1 MATSL
6 EKIRNIGI
14 TAHIDAGKTTT
25 TERILHYTGVSHKI
39 GEVHDGNTT
48 TDYMDQ
54 ERERGIT
61 ITSAAVTCEWKDHRI
76 NIIDTPGH
84 IDFNIEVNRSL
95 RVLDGAVFIIEGV
108 AGVQPQSET
117 NWRLADR
124 YNVPRI
130 IFINKL
136 DRTGADF
143 YRAFATLKDKLDI
156 VALPLQLPIGIEDKF
171 VGVVDLIEMKAI
183 VWEGGDL
190 GAKFHDEP
198 IPADLEEQAKEYR
211 QLLLDTAVGV
221 DDKAME
227 EYFENGD
234 VSIETLKR
242 CIKIGTISGA
252 FRPVLCGTAFKN
264 KGVQPLLDA
273 VLDYLPSPIDV
284 PGISVAAEEG
294 EEDGEFSDR
303 RRIKAD
309 PNAPFAGLAFKI
321 INDKY
326 GALTFVRVYA
336 GTLKSGDTVMNTT
349 KDSRERIGRMF
360 QMHADKRAEIKEVSA
375 GDIAAF
381 VGLKDTGTGD
391 TLASSEDPV
400 VLERMAFPVPVID
413 ISVEP
418 KTKEAVE
425 KMTLGLQKLAGEDP
439 SLRLKTDQE
448 SGQTILSGM
457 GELHLEIIIDRL
469 RREYG
474 VDCNIGAPQVAYRET
489 ITKPHTEIYT
499 HKKQSGG
506 SGQYAEV
513 KVIFEPAERNA
524 GISFENKVVG
534 GSVPKEYIPAVEKGI
549 RVQADTGVLAGFP
562 TVDFKY
568 SLVDGKYHDV
578 DSSALAFEI
587 AAKAC
592 FREGMKKAGPI
603 ILEPIMDVEVTT
615 PQDHVGDCVGDLN
628 RRRGMIQSQDSSG
641 STILVRAHVPLKEM
655 FGYISDLRSMTK
667 GRASFTMQ
675 FHHYDP
681 VPRNVADE
689 IMKKSAYRR
698 RRRGALPP
706 RPPPRASPWTPL
718 PRKKGE
724 AILCIALF
732 FLERSVFDHSQAY
745 RTSKVGVC
753 RCVMCS

>member
-1 MATSL
+1 MSDL
-6 EKIRNIGI
+6 SKIRNIGI

-25 TERILHYTGVSHKI
+25 TERILYYTGVSHKI
-39 GEVHDGNTT
+39 GEVHEGNTT
-48 TDYMDQ
+48 TDYMEQ

-95 RVLDGAVFIIEGV
+95 RVLDGAIFIIEGV

-143 YRAFATLKDKLDI
+143 YRAFDTLKEKLDI
-156 VALPLQLPIGIEDKF
+156 VALPLQLPIGVEDGF
-171 VGVVDLIEMKAI
+171 LGVVDLVEMKAI
-183 VWEGGDL
+183 IWEGGEL
-190 GAKFHDEP
+190 GAKFHDEE
-198 IPADLEEQAKEYR
+198 IPEDMKEKAAEAR
-211 QLLLDTAVGV
+211 QLLLDTALAT
-221 DDKAME
+221 DDEAME
-227 EYFENGD
+227 MYFEKGD
-234 VSIETLKR
+234 VDVATLKR
-242 CIKIGTISGA
+242 AIKKGTISGE

-264 KGVQPLLDA
+264 KGVQPLLDG
-273 VLDYLPSPIDV
+273 VLDYLPAPIDV
-284 PGISVAAEEG
+284 EGIRVAPP
-294 EEDGEFSDR
+294 EDADGVIDE
-303 RRIKAD
+303 KALPVIPVD
-309 PNAPFAGLAFKI
+309 PDGKFAGLAFKI

-326 GALTFVRVYA
+326 GTLTFVRVYR
-336 GTLKSGDTVMNTT
+336 GVLKSGDQVMNTT
-349 KDSRERIGRMF
+349 KGHKERVGRMF
-360 QMHADKRAEIKEVSA
+360 QMHADKRAEVKEVHA

-391 TLASSEDPV
+391 TLADAADPV

-425 KMTLGLQKLAGEDP
+425 KMTLALQKLAGEDP

-448 SGQTILSGM
+448 TGQTILSGM

-474 VDCNIGAPQVAYRET
+474 VDANIGAPQVAYRET
-489 ITKPHTEIYT
+489 ISKAHVETYT

-513 KVIFEPAERNA
+513 KIEFAPVERNA

-534 GSVPKEYIPAVEKGI
+534 GTVPKEYIPAVEKGI
-549 RVQADTGVLAGFP
+549 KVQATTGVLAGFP

-568 SLVDGKYHDV
+568 TLLDGKYHDV

-592 FREGMKKAGPI
+592 FREGMKRASPV

-615 PQDHVGDCVGDLN
+615 PQDHVGDVVGDLN
-628 RRRGMIQSQDSSG
+628 RRRGQIQNQESAG
-641 STILVRAHVPLKEM
+641 STVTVRAQVPLKEM
-655 FGYISDLRSMTK
+655 FGYISHLRSMTK

-681 VPRNVADE
+681 VPRNIADE
-689 IMKKSAYRR
+689 IMSKSA
-698 RRRGALPP
+698 
-706 RPPPRASPWTPL
+706 
-718 PRKKGE
+718 
-724 AILCIALF
+724 
-732 FLERSVFDHSQAY
+732 
-745 RTSKVGVC
+745 
-753 RCVMCS
+753 

>member
-1 MATSL
+1 VSSMSL
-6 EKIRNIGI
+6 DKIRNIGI

-25 TERILHYTGVSHKI
+25 TERILYYTGVSHKI

-48 TDYMDQ
+48 TDYMEQ

-61 ITSAAVTCEWKDHRI
+61 ITSAAVTCEWQNHRI

-95 RVLDGAVFIIEGV
+95 RVLDGAIFIIEGV

-143 YRAFATLKDKLDI
+143 YRAFATLKEKLDI
-156 VALPLQLPIGIEDKF
+156 VALPLQLPIGIEDQF
-171 VGVVDLIEMKAI
+171 LGVVDLVEMKAI
-183 VWEGGDL
+183 IWEGGEL
-190 GAKFHDEP
+190 GAKYHYED
-198 IPADLEEQAKEYR
+198 IPEDLKAAAAEHR
-211 QLLLDTAVGV
+211 QTLLDTAVSV
-221 DDKAME
+221 DEKAME

-234 VSIETLKR
+234 VTIETLKR
-242 CIKIGTISGA
+242 CIKRGTIDGD

-273 VLDYLPSPIDV
+273 VIDYLPSPIDV
-284 PGISVAAEEG
+284 PGIAVALDEG
-294 EEDGEFSDR
+294 VDESEHPER

-309 PNAPFAGLAFKI
+309 PKAPFAGLAFKI
-321 INDKY
+321 INDKF
-326 GALTFVRVYA
+326 GTLTFVRVYA

-349 KDSRERIGRMF
+349 KDHRERIGRMF
-360 QMHADKRAEIKEVSA
+360 QMHADKREAITEVEA

-391 TLASSEDPV
+391 TLASADRPV
-400 VLERMAFPVPVID
+400 ILERMAFPVPVID

-418 KTKEAVE
+418 RTKEAVE

-439 SLRLKTDQE
+439 SLRLRTDQE
-448 SGQTILSGM
+448 TGQTILSGM

-469 RREYG
+469 RREYA

-489 ITKPHTEIYT
+489 ISKSHTETYT
-499 HKKQSGG
+499 HKKQTGG

-513 KVIFEPAERNA
+513 KVIFEPMERN
-524 GISFENKVVG
+524 GGVVFENKVVG
-534 GSVPKEYIPAVEKGI
+534 GSVPREYIPAVEKGI
-549 RVQADTGVLAGFP
+549 KVQADTGVLAGFP

-568 SLVDGKYHDV
+568 TLVDGKYHDV

-592 FREGMKKAGPI
+592 FRAGMKNAGPI

-615 PQDHVGDCVGDLN
+615 PNDHVGDVVGDLN
-628 RRRGMIQSQDSSG
+628 RRRGQIQNQESSG
-641 STILVRAHVPLKEM
+641 STVIVRAHVPLKEM
-655 FGYISDLRSMTK
+655 FGYISHLRSMTK

-681 VPRNVADE
+681 VPRNIADE
-689 IMKKSAYRR
+689 IMAKSA
-698 RRRGALPP
+698 
-706 RPPPRASPWTPL
+706 
-718 PRKKGE
+718 
-724 AILCIALF
+724 
-732 FLERSVFDHSQAY
+732 
-745 RTSKVGVC
+745 
-753 RCVMCS
+753 

>member
-1 MATSL
+1 MSTEGL
-6 EKIRNIGI
+6 QGIRNIGI

-48 TDYMDQ
+48 TDYMEQ

-61 ITSAAVTCEWKDHRI
+61 ITSAAVTCHWKDHRI

-95 RVLDGAVFIIEGV
+95 RVLDGAIFIIEGV

-130 IFINKL
+130 IFVNKL

-143 YRAFATLKDKLDI
+143 YHAVGTLVEKLGI
-156 VALPLQLPIGIEDKF
+156 TPVPLQLPIGVEENFI
-171 VGVVDLIEMKAI
+171 GVVDLVEMKAI
-183 VWEGGDL
+183 VWDGSEL
-190 GAKFHDEP
+190 GAKFRDEP
-198 IPADLEEQAKEYR
+198 IPADMLDKAKEYR
-211 QLLLDTAVGV
+211 QSMLDIVAAV

-227 EYFENGD
+227 TYFETGD
-234 VSIETLKR
+234 LDTATLKA
-242 CIKIGTISGA
+242 CIKKGCIAGT

-273 VLDYLPSPIDV
+273 VLDYLPSPV
-284 PGISVAAEEG
+284 EVQGIKVALEEG
-294 EEDGEFSDR
+294 QDEDAP
-303 RRIKAD
+303 RRIINVD
-309 PNAPFAGLAFKI
+309 PDAPFAGLAFKI

-326 GALTFVRVYA
+326 GTLTFVRIYA
-336 GTLKSGDTVMNTT
+336 GTVKSGDMVLNTV
-349 KDSRERIGRMF
+349 REQKERVGRMF
-360 QMHADKRAEIKEVSA
+360 KMHADKREEVKEVHA
-375 GDIAAF
+375 GDIVAF
-381 VGLKDTGTGD
+381 VGLKDTQTGD
-391 TLASSEDPV
+391 TLASPSDPV

-418 KTKEAVE
+418 KTKDGVE
-425 KMTLGLQKLAGEDP
+425 KMTLALQKLVSEDP

-448 SGQTILSGM
+448 TGQTILSGM

-474 VDCNIGAPQVAYRET
+474 VEANIGAPQVAYRET
-489 ITKPHTEIYT
+489 ITKRHTETYT

-513 KVIFEPAERNA
+513 VITFEPMERNG
-524 GISFENKVVG
+524 GIVFANEVVG
-534 GSVPKEYIPAVEKGI
+534 GAIPKEYIPAVEKGI
-549 RVQADTGVLAGFP
+549 RNQSDTGVLAGFQ
-562 TVDFKY
+562 TVDFKFTL
-568 SLVDGKYHDV
+568 SDGKYHDV
-578 DSSALAFEI
+578 DSSTMAFEI
-587 AAKAC
+587 AARAC

-615 PQDHVGDCVGDLN
+615 PADHVGDVVGDIS
-628 RRRGMIQSQDSSG
+628 RRRGMIQSQDMAG
-641 STILVRAHVPLKEM
+641 TTVIVRAHVPLKEM

-681 VPRNVADE
+681 VPANIAQEVRE
-689 IMKKSAYRR
+689 KM
-698 RRRGALPP
+698 
-706 RPPPRASPWTPL
+706 AS
-718 PRKKGE
+718 
-724 AILCIALF
+724 
-732 FLERSVFDHSQAY
+732 
-745 RTSKVGVC
+745 
-753 RCVMCS
+753 

>member
-1 MATSL
+1 MSTPSL
-6 EKIRNIGI
+6 DKIRNIGI

-25 TERILHYTGVSHKI
+25 TERILYYTGVSHRI

-48 TDYMDQ
+48 TDYMEQ

-143 YRAFATLKDKLDI
+143 YRAFDTLKEKLDI
-156 VALPLQLPIGIEDKF
+156 VALPLQLPIGVEDQF
-171 VGVVDLIEMKAI
+171 VGVVDLVEMKAV
-183 VWEGGDL
+183 VWEGGEL
-190 GAKFHDEP
+190 GAKFHDEE
-198 IPADLEEQAKEYR
+198 IPADLLDRAKEAR
-211 QLLLDTAVGV
+211 QLLLDTALSV
-221 DDKAME
+221 DDAAME
-227 EYFENGD
+227 EYFDKGD
-234 VSIETLKR
+234 VSVATLKR
-242 CIKIGTISGA
+242 CIKAGTISGA

-273 VLDYLPSPIDV
+273 VLDYLPAPIDV

-294 EEDGEFSDR
+294 EEDGEHSDR

-309 PNAPFAGLAFKI
+309 PNAPFSGLAFKI

-326 GALTFVRVYA
+326 GTLTFVRVYS
-336 GTLKSGDTVMNTT
+336 GTLKSGDTVQNTT
-349 KDSRERIGRMF
+349 KEHKERVGRMF
-360 QMHADKRAEIKEVSA
+360 QMHADKRAEIKEVHA

-391 TLASSEDPV
+391 TLASSDDPV

-418 KTKEAVE
+418 KTKDGVE
-425 KMTLGLQKLAGEDP
+425 KMTIGLQKLAGEDP

-448 SGQTILSGM
+448 TGQTILSGM

-474 VDCNIGAPQVAYRET
+474 VEANIGAPQVAYRET
-489 ITKPHTEIYT
+489 ISKSHTETYT
-499 HKKQSGG
+499 HKKQTGG

-513 KVIFEPAERNA
+513 KVLFEP
-524 GISFENKVVG
+524 I
-534 GSVPKEYIPAVEKGI
+534 
-549 RVQADTGVLAGFP
+549 
-562 TVDFKY
+562 
-568 SLVDGKYHDV
+568 
-578 DSSALAFEI
+578 
-587 AAKAC
+587 
-592 FREGMKKAGPI
+592 
-603 ILEPIMDVEVTT
+603 
-615 PQDHVGDCVGDLN
+615 
-628 RRRGMIQSQDSSG
+628 
-641 STILVRAHVPLKEM
+641 
-655 FGYISDLRSMTK
+655 
-667 GRASFTMQ
+667 
-675 FHHYDP
+675 
-681 VPRNVADE
+681 
-689 IMKKSAYRR
+689 
-698 RRRGALPP
+698 
-706 RPPPRASPWTPL
+706 
-718 PRKKGE
+718 
-724 AILCIALF
+724 
-732 FLERSVFDHSQAY
+732 
-745 RTSKVGVC
+745 
-753 RCVMCS
+753 

>member
-1 MATSL
+1 MEATVSESPL
-6 EKIRNIGI
+6 APSPLARIRNIGI

-25 TERILHYTGVSHKI
+25 TERILYYTGVSHRI

-48 TDYMDQ
+48 TDYMAQ

-143 YRAFATLKDKLDI
+143 YRAFDTLKEKLDI
-156 VALPLQLPIGIEDKF
+156 IALPLQLPIGVEDGF
-171 VGVVDLIEMKAI
+171 LGVVDLVEMKAI
-183 VWEGGDL
+183 IWEGGEL
-190 GAKFHDEP
+190 GAKFHDEE
-198 IPADLEEQAKEYR
+198 IPADLVEKAKEAR
-211 QLLLDTAVGV
+211 QLLLDTALSV
-221 DDKAME
+221 DDAGME
-227 EYFENGD
+227 EYFDKGD
-234 VSIETLKR
+234 VSVETLKR
-242 CIKIGTISGA
+242 AIKTGTISGA

-273 VLDYLPSPIDV
+273 VIDYLPSPIDV
-284 PGISVAAEEG
+284 PGISIAAEEG
-294 EEDGEFSDR
+294 EEDGEHSNR
-303 RRIKAD
+303 RRIPANPD
-309 PNAPFAGLAFKI
+309 APFAGLAFKI

-326 GALTFVRVYA
+326 GTLTFVRVYA
-336 GTLKSGDTVMNTT
+336 GTLRTGDTVQNTT
-349 KDSRERIGRMF
+349 KDHKERISRMF
-360 QMHADKRAEIKEVSA
+360 QMHADKRAEIKEVHA

-391 TLASSEDPV
+391 TLASSDDPV

-418 KTKEAVE
+418 KTKDSVE
-425 KMTLGLQKLAGEDP
+425 KMSIGLQKLAGEDP

-489 ITKPHTEIYT
+489 ISKSWTETYT

-513 KVIFEPAERNA
+513 KVLFEPAERNA
-524 GISFENKVVG
+524 GITFANKTVG
-534 GSVPKEYIPAVEKGI
+534 GSVPKEYVPAVEKGI
-549 RVQADTGVLAGFP
+549 RVQADTGVLAGFQ
-562 TVDFKY
+562 TVDFNY
-568 SLVDGKYHDV
+568 TLLDGKYHDV

-592 FREGMKKAGPI
+592 FREGMKKASPI

-615 PQDHVGDCVGDLN
+615 PSDHVGDVVGDLN
-628 RRRGMIQSQDSSG
+628 RRRGQIQNQDSAG
-641 STILVRAHVPLKEM
+641 STVIVKAHVPLKEM

-689 IMKKSAYRR
+689 LVKKA
-698 RRRGALPP
+698 G
-706 RPPPRASPWTPL
+706 
-718 PRKKGE
+718 
-724 AILCIALF
+724 
-732 FLERSVFDHSQAY
+732 
-745 RTSKVGVC
+745 
-753 RCVMCS
+753 

>member
-1 MATSL
+1 VARTPL
-6 EKIRNIGI
+6 DKIRNIGI

-25 TERILHYTGVSHKI
+25 TERILFYTGRSHRI

-48 TDYMDQ
+48 TDYMEQ

-61 ITSAAVTCEWKDHRI
+61 ITSAAVTAMWKDHRI

-130 IFINKL
+130 IYINKL

-143 YRAFATLKDKLDI
+143 YRAAETLKEKLGI
-156 VALPLQLPIGIEDKF
+156 IYLPLQLPIGIEDTLK
-171 VGVVDLIEMKAI
+171 GIVDLVEMKALI
-183 VWEGGDL
+183 WEGDEL
-190 GAKFHDEP
+190 GAKYHEAP
-198 IPADLEEQAKEYR
+198 IPDDLKNRAAEYR
-211 QLLLDTAVGV
+211 QTLLDTALSV
-221 DDKAME
+221 DDAAME
-227 EYFENGD
+227 EYFDKGD
-234 VSIETLKR
+234 VSVETLKR
-242 CIKIGTISGA
+242 CIKKGTIAGT
-252 FRPVLCGTAFKN
+252 FRPVLCGSSFKN

-273 VLDYLPSPIDV
+273 VVDYLPSPVDV
-284 PGISVAAEEG
+284 EGIRVAPEEG
-294 EEDGEFSDR
+294 EDEGAERRVIQVREDG
-303 RRIKAD
+303 
-309 PNAPFAGLAFKI
+309 PFAGLAFKI

-326 GALTFVRVYA
+326 GNLTFVRVYS
-336 GTLKSGDTVMNTT
+336 GVLRSGDQVLNTT
-349 KDSRERIGRMF
+349 KGHKERIGRMF
-360 QMHADKRAEIKEVSA
+360 QMHADKREEIKEVFA

-391 TLASSEDPV
+391 TLASPEDPV

-418 KTKEAVE
+418 KTKEGIE

-439 SLRLKTDQE
+439 SLRLRTDQE
-448 SGQTILSGM
+448 TGQTILSGM

-474 VDCNIGAPQVAYRET
+474 IDANIGAPQVAYRET
-489 ITKPHTEIYT
+489 ITRTHTETYT
-499 HKKQSGG
+499 HKKQTGG

-513 KVIFEPAERNA
+513 KIVFEPLERNQ
-524 GISFENKVVG
+524 GIVFENAVVG
-534 GSVPKEYIPAVEKGI
+534 GAVPKEYIPAVEKGI
-549 RVQADTGVLAGFP
+549 RAQADTGVLAGFP
-562 TVDFKY
+562 TVDFKF

-592 FREGMKKAGPI
+592 FRDGMKKAGPV

-615 PQDHVGDCVGDLN
+615 PSDHVGDVVGDLN
-628 RRRGMIQSQDSSG
+628 RRRGVIQSQDMAGTSV
-641 STILVRAHVPLKEM
+641 IVRAHVPLKEM
-655 FGYISDLRSMTK
+655 FGYISNLRGMTK
-667 GRASFTMQ
+667 GRASFSMQ

-681 VPRNVADE
+681 VPRQIADE
-689 IMKKSAYRR
+689 IMAKSA
-698 RRRGALPP
+698 
-706 RPPPRASPWTPL
+706 
-718 PRKKGE
+718 
-724 AILCIALF
+724 
-732 FLERSVFDHSQAY
+732 
-745 RTSKVGVC
+745 
-753 RCVMCS
+753 

>member
-1 MATSL
+1 MSDTPL
-6 EKIRNIGI
+6 DRIRNIGI

-25 TERILHYTGVSHKI
+25 TERILFYTGESHKI

-61 ITSAAVTCEWKDHRI
+61 ITSAAVTCNWRDTRI

-124 YNVPRI
+124 YNVPRV

-143 YRAFATLKDKLDI
+143 YRAFDTLKEKLDI
-156 VALPLQLPIGIEDKF
+156 IAVPLQLPIGEEDKF
-171 VGVVDLIEMKAI
+171 LGVVDLVEMKAI
-183 VWEGGDL
+183 IWEGGEL
-190 GAKFHDEP
+190 GAKYHDEP
-198 IPADLEEQAKEYR
+198 IPAELAEKAASYR
-211 QLLLDTAVGV
+211 QELLDTALSV
-221 DDKAME
+221 DEKAME
-227 EYFENGD
+227 EYFEKGD
-234 VSIETLKR
+234 VEVATLKR
-242 CIKIGTISGA
+242 CIKRGTIDGT

-273 VLDYLPSPIDV
+273 VVDYLPSPVDV
-284 PGISVAAEEG
+284 PGIAVALDEG
-294 EEDGEFSDR
+294 VDESEHPNR

-309 PNAPFAGLAFKI
+309 IKAPFAGLAFKI

-326 GALTFVRVYA
+326 GTLTFVRVYA
-336 GTLKSGDTVMNTT
+336 GTLKTGDTVMNTT
-349 KDSRERIGRMF
+349 KDHRERIGRMF
-360 QMHADKRAEIKEVSA
+360 QMHADKREEIKQVEA

-391 TLASSEDPV
+391 TLASADDPV

-418 KTKEAVE
+418 RTKEAVE

-439 SLRLKTDQE
+439 SLRLRSDQE
-448 SGQTILSGM
+448 TGQTILSGM

-474 VDCNIGAPQVAYRET
+474 VDCAIGAPQVAYRET
-489 ITKPHTEIYT
+489 ISKAHTEIYT

-513 KVIFEPAERNA
+513 KIVFEPLERNT
-524 GISFENKVVG
+524 GIVFENKVVG
-534 GSVPKEYIPAVEKGI
+534 GSVPREFIPAVEKGI
-549 RVQADTGVLAGFP
+549 KVQADTGVLAGFP

-568 SLVDGKYHDV
+568 TLVDGKYHDV

-592 FREGMKKAGPI
+592 FREGMKKASPI

-615 PQDHVGDCVGDLN
+615 PQDHVGDVVGDLN
-628 RRRGMIQSQDSSG
+628 RRRGHIQNQESSG
-641 STILVRAHVPLKEM
+641 STIIVRAQVPLKEM
-655 FGYISDLRSMTK
+655 FGYISHLRSMTK

-681 VPRNVADE
+681 VPRNIADE
-689 IMKKSAYRR
+689 IMSKSA
-698 RRRGALPP
+698 
-706 RPPPRASPWTPL
+706 
-718 PRKKGE
+718 
-724 AILCIALF
+724 
-732 FLERSVFDHSQAY
+732 
-745 RTSKVGVC
+745 
-753 RCVMCS
+753 

>member
-1 MATSL
+1 MSVISL
-6 EKIRNIGI
+6 DKLRNIGI

-25 TERILHYTGVSHKI
+25 TERILYYTGVSHRI

-61 ITSAAVTCEWKDHRI
+61 ITSAAVTCQWKDHRI

-143 YRAFATLKDKLDI
+143 YRAFDTLKEKLDI
-156 VALPLQLPIGIEDKF
+156 VALALQLPIGIEETF
-171 VGVVDLIEMKAI
+171 VGVVDLVEMKAI
-183 VWEGGDL
+183 VWEGGEL
-190 GAKFHDEP
+190 GAKFHDEA
-198 IPADLEEQAKEYR
+198 IPAELMEKAKEYR
-211 QLLLDTAVGV
+211 QILLDTALSV
-221 DDKAME
+221 DDAGME
-227 EYFENGD
+227 EYFEKGD
-234 VSIETLKR
+234 VSPETLKR
-242 CIKIGTISGA
+242 AIKTGTISGA
-252 FRPVLCGTAFKN
+252 FRPVLCGSSFKN

-309 PNAPFAGLAFKI
+309 PDAPFAGLAFKI

-326 GALTFVRVYA
+326 GTLTFVRVYA
-336 GTLKSGDTVMNTT
+336 GTLKSGDTVLNTT
-349 KDSRERIGRMF
+349 KEGKERVGRMF
-360 QMHADKRAEIKEVSA
+360 QMHADKRAEIKEVHA

-391 TLASSEDPV
+391 TLASADDPV
-400 VLERMAFPVPVID
+400 ILERMTFPVPVID

-418 KTKEAVE
+418 KTKDSVE
-425 KMTLGLQKLAGEDP
+425 KMTIGLQKLAGEDP

-457 GELHLEIIIDRL
+457 GELHLDIIIDRL

-474 VDCNIGAPQVAYRET
+474 VEANIGAPQVAYRET
-489 ITKPHTEIYT
+489 ISKSHTETYT
-499 HKKQSGG
+499 HKKQTGG
-506 SGQYAEV
+506 SGQFAEV
-513 KVIFEPAERNA
+513 KIIFEPMVRN
-524 GISFENKVVG
+524 GGVLFENKVVG
-534 GSVPKEYIPAVEKGI
+534 GTVPKEYIPAVDKGI
-549 RVQADTGVLAGFP
+549 KVQAESGVLAGFP

-568 SLVDGKYHDV
+568 TLIDGKYHDV

-615 PQDHVGDCVGDLN
+615 PNDHVGDVVGDLN
-628 RRRGMIQSQDSSG
+628 RRRGMIQNQESAG
-641 STILVRAHVPLKEM
+641 STVMVRAHVPLKEM

-689 IMKKSAYRR
+689 IMKKSA
-698 RRRGALPP
+698 
-706 RPPPRASPWTPL
+706 
-718 PRKKGE
+718 
-724 AILCIALF
+724 
-732 FLERSVFDHSQAY
+732 
-745 RTSKVGVC
+745 
-753 RCVMCS
+753 

>member
-1 MATSL
+1 MSGTPL

-25 TERILHYTGVSHKI
+25 TERILYYTGVSHRI

-48 TDYMDQ
+48 TDYMEQ

-143 YRAFATLKDKLDI
+143 YRAFDDAEGEARHRRAA
-156 VALPLQLPIGIEDKF
+156 VAAADRHRGQVRGRRRS
-171 VGVVDLIEMKAI
+171 
-183 VWEGGDL
+183 GGDEGDRL
-190 GAKFHDEP
+190 GRRRARRQ
-198 IPADLEEQAKEYR
+198 IPRRADPSRSGRAGAGIPPAPAR
-211 QLLLDTAVGV
+211 HRRSPSMTRRWRSISN
-221 DDKAME
+221 
-227 EYFENGD
+227 NGD
-234 VSIETLKR
+234 VEVATLKR
-242 CIKIGTISGA
+242 CIKAGTISGA

-273 VLDYLPSPIDV
+273 VLDYLPSPVDV
-284 PGISVAAEEG
+284 PGISIAAEEG
-294 EEDGEFSDR
+294 EEDGEHSDR

-326 GALTFVRVYA
+326 GTLTFVRVYA
-336 GTLKSGDTVMNTT
+336 GTLKSGDMVLNTT
-349 KDSRERIGRMF
+349 KGHRERIGRMF
-360 QMHADKRAEIKEVSA
+360 QMHADKRQEIKEVSA

-381 VGLKDTGTGD
+381 VGLKDTATGD
-391 TLASSEDPV
+391 TLASSDDPV

-418 KTKEAVE
+418 KTKESVE

-439 SLRLKTDQE
+439 SLRLRTDQE
-448 SGQTILSGM
+448 TGQTILSGM

-469 RREYG
+469 RREYS
-474 VDCNIGAPQVAYRET
+474 VEANIGAPQVAYRET
-489 ITKPHTEIYT
+489 ITRPHTETYT
-499 HKKQSGG
+499 HKKQTGG

-513 KVIFEPAERNA
+513 KIAFEPQERNA
-524 GISFENKVVG
+524 GMVFENEVVG
-534 GSVPKEYIPAVEKGI
+534 GSVPQEYIPAVEKGI
-549 RVQADTGVLAGFP
+549 RMQADTGVLAGFP

-568 SLVDGKYHDV
+568 TLIDGKYHDV

-592 FREGMKKAGPI
+592 FRDGMKKAGPI

-615 PQDHVGDCVGDLN
+615 PQDHVGDVVGDLN
-628 RRRGMIQSQDSSG
+628 RRRGMIQNQESSG
-641 STILVRAHVPLKEM
+641 STVIVRAHVPLKEM

-681 VPRNVADE
+681 VPRNIADE
-689 IMKKSAYRR
+689 IMAKSA
-698 RRRGALPP
+698 
-706 RPPPRASPWTPL
+706 
-718 PRKKGE
+718 
-724 AILCIALF
+724 
-732 FLERSVFDHSQAY
+732 
-745 RTSKVGVC
+745 
-753 RCVMCS
+753 

>member
-1 MATSL
+1 MPATDL
-6 EKIRNIGI
+6 ANLRNIGI

-25 TERILHYTGVSHKI
+25 TERILYYTGVSHRI

-48 TDYMDQ
+48 TDYMEQ

-95 RVLDGAVFIIEGV
+95 RVLDGAIFIIEGV

-124 YNVPRI
+124 YNVPRV

-143 YRAFATLKDKLDI
+143 FRAFATLKDKLDI

-171 VGVVDLIEMKAI
+171 EGVVDLIEMKAI
-183 VWEGGDL
+183 IWEGGEL
-190 GAKFHDEP
+190 GAKYHDAP
-198 IPADLEEQAKEYR
+198 IPADLLEQAKEYR
-211 QLLLDTAVGV
+211 QNLLDTALSV
-221 DDKAME
+221 DDAAME
-227 EYFENGD
+227 EYFEHGD
-234 VSIETLKR
+234 VGIETLKR
-242 CIKIGTISGA
+242 CIKAGTITGV

-273 VLDYLPSPIDV
+273 VVDYLPSPVDV
-284 PGISVAAEEG
+284 PGIKIAAEEG
-294 EEDGEFSDR
+294 EDETAER

-309 PNAPFAGLAFKI
+309 PAAPFAGLAFKI

-326 GALTFVRVYA
+326 GTLTFVRVYS
-336 GTLKSGDTVMNTT
+336 GTLRSGDSVLNTT
-349 KDSRERIGRMF
+349 KSHRERIGRMF

-391 TLASSEDPV
+391 TLAANEDPV

-418 KTKEAVE
+418 RNKESIE
-425 KMTLGLQKLAGEDP
+425 KMSLGLQKLASEDP
-439 SLRLKTDQE
+439 SLRLRTDQE
-448 SGQTILSGM
+448 TGQTILSGM

-469 RREYG
+469 KREYN
-474 VDCNIGAPQVAYRET
+474 VEANIGAPQVAYRET
-489 ITKPHTEIYT
+489 ISRPHTEIYT

-513 KVIFEPAERNA
+513 KIVFEPLDRNS
-524 GISFENKVVG
+524 GVVFENKVVG

-549 RVQADTGVLAGFP
+549 RVQAESGVLAGFP

-568 SLVDGKYHDV
+568 TLVDGKYHDV

-592 FREGMKKAGPI
+592 FRDGMKKAAPI
-603 ILEPIMDVEVTT
+603 ILEPVMDVEITT
-615 PQDHVGDCVGDLN
+615 PQDHVGDVVGDIN
-628 RRRGMIQSQDSSG
+628 RRRGMIQNQESSG
-641 STILVRAHVPLKEM
+641 STVIVRAHVPLKEM

-681 VPRNVADE
+681 VPRNIAEE
-689 IMKKSAYRR
+689 IMAKSA
-698 RRRGALPP
+698 
-706 RPPPRASPWTPL
+706 
-718 PRKKGE
+718 
-724 AILCIALF
+724 
-732 FLERSVFDHSQAY
+732 
-745 RTSKVGVC
+745 
-753 RCVMCS
+753 

>member
-1 MATSL
+1 MSVTPL
-6 EKIRNIGI
+6 DRIRNIGI

-25 TERILHYTGVSHKI
+25 TERILYYTGVSHRI

-61 ITSAAVTCEWKDHRI
+61 ITSAAVTCEWKDTRI

-95 RVLDGAVFIIEGV
+95 RVLDGAIFIIEGV

-124 YNVPRI
+124 YNVPRV

-143 YRAFATLKDKLDI
+143 FRAFDTLKEKLDI
-156 VALPLQLPIGIEDKF
+156 VALPLQLPIGVEDHF
-171 VGVVDLIEMKAI
+171 LGVVDLVEMKAI
-183 VWEGGDL
+183 IWEGGEL
-190 GAKFHDEP
+190 GAKYHDEP
-198 IPADLEEQAKEYR
+198 IPEDMAELVAGHR
-211 QLLLDTAVGV
+211 QTLLDTALSV
-221 DDKAME
+221 DEQAME
-227 EYFENGD
+227 EYFDKGN
-234 VSIETLKR
+234 VSVETLKR
-242 CIKIGTISGA
+242 CIKRGTIDGT

-273 VLDYLPSPIDV
+273 VIDYLPSPIDV
-284 PGISVAAEEG
+284 PGIAVAIEEG
-294 EEDGEFSDR
+294 DDEAAIANR
-303 RRIKAD
+303 RRIPANTK
-309 PNAPFAGLAFKI
+309 APFAGLAFKI

-326 GALTFVRVYA
+326 GTLTFVRVYA
-336 GTLKSGDTVMNTT
+336 GTLKSGDMVMNTT
-349 KDSRERIGRMF
+349 KGHRERIGRMF
-360 QMHADKRAEIKEVSA
+360 QMHADKRAEIKEVEA

-391 TLASSEDPV
+391 TLASADDPV

-418 KTKEAVE
+418 RTKEAVE

-448 SGQTILSGM
+448 TGQTILSGM

-474 VDCNIGAPQVAYRET
+474 VDCEIGAPQVAYRET
-489 ITKPHTEIYT
+489 ISKAHTHTYT

-513 KVIFEPAERNA
+513 KIIFEPLERNV
-524 GISFENKVVG
+524 GVVFENKVVG
-534 GSVPKEYIPAVEKGI
+534 GSVPREYVPAVEKGI
-549 RVQADTGVLAGFP
+549 KVQADTGVLAGFP

-568 SLVDGKYHDV
+568 TLIDGKYHDV

-592 FREGMKKAGPI
+592 FREGMKLAAPI

-615 PQDHVGDCVGDLN
+615 PQDHVGDVVGDLN
-628 RRRGMIQSQDSSG
+628 RRRGQIQNQESSG
-641 STILVRAHVPLKEM
+641 STVIVRAHVPLKEM
-655 FGYISDLRSMTK
+655 FGYISHLRSMTK

-689 IMKKSAYRR
+689 IMKKSA
-698 RRRGALPP
+698 
-706 RPPPRASPWTPL
+706 
-718 PRKKGE
+718 
-724 AILCIALF
+724 
-732 FLERSVFDHSQAY
+732 
-745 RTSKVGVC
+745 
-753 RCVMCS
+753 

>member
-1 MATSL
+1 MSETATTDAPVANPL
-6 EKIRNIGI
+6 GLIRNIGI

-25 TERILHYTGVSHKI
+25 TERILYYTGVSHRI

-48 TDYMDQ
+48 TDYMEQ

-61 ITSAAVTCEWKDHRI
+61 ITSAAVTCEWKSHRI

-143 YRAFATLKDKLDI
+143 YRAFDTLKEKLDI
-156 VALPLQLPIGIEDKF
+156 VALPLQLPIGIEDQF
-171 VGVVDLIEMKAI
+171 IGVVDLVEMRAI
-183 VWEGGDL
+183 VWEGGEL
-190 GAKFHDEP
+190 GAKFHDEE
-198 IPADLEEQAKEYR
+198 IPADMAEKAAEAR
-211 QLLLDTAVGV
+211 VLLLDTALSV
-221 DDKAME
+221 DTVAME
-227 EYFENGD
+227 EYFEKGD
-234 VSIETLKR
+234 VSVETLKR
-242 CIKIGTISGA
+242 CIKLGAISGA

-284 PGISVAAEEG
+284 PGIKVAAEEG
-294 EEDGEFSDR
+294 DPEDKIQR
-303 RRIKAD
+303 VIPAVIK
-309 PNAPFAGLAFKI
+309 APFAGLAFKI

-326 GALTFVRVYA
+326 GTLTFVRVYA
-336 GTLKSGDTVMNTT
+336 GSLKSGDTVMNTT
-349 KDSRERIGRMF
+349 KDSKERIGRMF
-360 QMHADKRAEIKEVSA
+360 QMHADKRAEIKEVHA

-391 TLASSEDPV
+391 TLASADDPV
-400 VLERMAFPVPVID
+400 ILERMAFPVPVID

-418 KTKEAVE
+418 KTKDGVE

-474 VDCNIGAPQVAYRET
+474 VEANIGAPQVAYRET
-489 ITKPHTEIYT
+489 ISKTHTETYT
-499 HKKQSGG
+499 HRKQSGG

-513 KVIFEPAERNA
+513 KIEFAPLERNVGVVFA
-524 GISFENKVVG
+524 NKVVG
-534 GSVPKEYIPAVEKGI
+534 GTVPKEYIPAVEKGI
-549 RVQADTGVLAGFP
+549 RNQADTGVLAGFP
-562 TVDFKY
+562 TVDFSY

-603 ILEPIMDVEVTT
+603 ILEPIMEVEVTT
-615 PQDHVGDCVGDLN
+615 PQDHVGDVVGDLN
-628 RRRGMIQSQDSSG
+628 RRRGTIQSQESSG
-641 STILVRAHVPLKEM
+641 STVIVRGHVPLKEM
-655 FGYISDLRSMTK
+655 FGYINQLRGMTK

-681 VPRNVADE
+681 VPRNIADE
-689 IMKKSAYRR
+689 IMAKSA
-698 RRRGALPP
+698 
-706 RPPPRASPWTPL
+706 
-718 PRKKGE
+718 
-724 AILCIALF
+724 
-732 FLERSVFDHSQAY
+732 
-745 RTSKVGVC
+745 
-753 RCVMCS
+753 

>member
-1 MATSL
+1 MEAIVSDTPHAPSPL
-6 EKIRNIGI
+6 ARIRNIGI

-25 TERILHYTGVSHKI
+25 TERILYYTGVSHRI

-48 TDYMDQ
+48 TDYMAQ

-143 YRAFATLKDKLDI
+143 YRAFDTLKEKLDI
-156 VALPLQLPIGIEDKF
+156 VALPLQLPIGVEDGF
-171 VGVVDLIEMKAI
+171 LGVVDLVEMKAI
-183 VWEGGDL
+183 IWEGGEL
-190 GAKFHDEP
+190 GAKYHDEE
-198 IPADLEEQAKEYR
+198 IPADLLAKAKEAR
-211 QLLLDTAVGV
+211 QLLLDTALSV
-221 DDKAME
+221 DDAGME

-234 VSIETLKR
+234 VAVETLKR
-242 CIKIGTISGA
+242 AIKTGTISGA

-273 VLDYLPSPIDV
+273 VIDYLPSPIDV
-284 PGISVAAEEG
+284 PGISIAAEEG
-294 EEDGEFSDR
+294 EEDGEHSNR
-303 RRIKAD
+303 RRIPANPD
-309 PNAPFAGLAFKI
+309 APFAGLAFKI

-326 GALTFVRVYA
+326 GTLTFVRVYA
-336 GTLKSGDTVMNTT
+336 GTLRTGDTVMNTT
-349 KDSRERIGRMF
+349 KDHKERISRMF
-360 QMHADKRAEIKEVSA
+360 QMHADKRAEIKEVHA

-391 TLASSEDPV
+391 TLASNDDPV
-400 VLERMAFPVPVID
+400 ILERMAFPVPVID

-418 KTKEAVE
+418 KTKDSVE
-425 KMTLGLQKLAGEDP
+425 KMSIGLQKLAGEDP

-489 ITKPHTEIYT
+489 ISKSWTETYT

-513 KVIFEPAERNA
+513 KVLFEPAERNA
-524 GISFENKVVG
+524 GITFANKTVG
-534 GSVPKEYIPAVEKGI
+534 GSVPKEYVPAVEKGI
-549 RVQADTGVLAGFP
+549 RVQADTGVLAGFQ
-562 TVDFKY
+562 TVDFNY
-568 SLVDGKYHDV
+568 TLLDGKYHDV

-592 FREGMKKAGPI
+592 FREGMKKASPI

-615 PQDHVGDCVGDLN
+615 PSDHVGDVVGDLN
-628 RRRGMIQSQDSSG
+628 RRRGQIQNQDSAG
-641 STILVRAHVPLKEM
+641 STVIVKAHVPLKEM

-689 IMKKSAYRR
+689 LVKKA
-698 RRRGALPP
+698 G
-706 RPPPRASPWTPL
+706 
-718 PRKKGE
+718 
-724 AILCIALF
+724 
-732 FLERSVFDHSQAY
+732 
-745 RTSKVGVC
+745 
-753 RCVMCS
+753 

>member
-1 MATSL
+1 MSDTPL
-6 EKIRNIGI
+6 DRIRNIGI

-25 TERILHYTGVSHKI
+25 TERILFYTGESHKI

-61 ITSAAVTCEWKDHRI
+61 ITSAAVTCNWRDTRI

-124 YNVPRI
+124 YNVPRV

-143 YRAFATLKDKLDI
+143 YRAFDTLKEKLDI
-156 VALPLQLPIGIEDKF
+156 VALPLQLPIGEEDKF
-171 VGVVDLIEMKAI
+171 LGVVDLVEMKAI
-183 VWEGGDL
+183 IWEGGEL
-190 GAKFHDEP
+190 GAKYHDEP
-198 IPADLEEQAKEYR
+198 IPADLVEKAAAYR
-211 QLLLDTAVGV
+211 QELLDTALSV
-221 DDKAME
+221 DEKAME
-227 EYFENGD
+227 EYFDKGD
-234 VSIETLKR
+234 VSVATLKR
-242 CIKIGTISGA
+242 CIKRGTIDGT

-273 VLDYLPSPIDV
+273 VVDYLPSPVDV
-284 PGISVAAEEG
+284 PGIAVALDEG
-294 EEDGEFSDR
+294 VDESEHPNR

-309 PNAPFAGLAFKI
+309 TKAPFAGLAFKI

-326 GALTFVRVYA
+326 GTLTFVRVYA
-336 GTLKSGDTVMNTT
+336 GTLKTGDTVMNTT
-349 KDSRERIGRMF
+349 KDHRERIGRMF
-360 QMHADKRAEIKEVSA
+360 QMHADKREEIKQVEA

-391 TLASSEDPV
+391 TLASADDPV

-418 KTKEAVE
+418 RTKEAVE

-439 SLRLKTDQE
+439 SLRLRSDQE
-448 SGQTILSGM
+448 TGQTILSGM

-474 VDCNIGAPQVAYRET
+474 VDCAIGAPQVAYRET
-489 ITKPHTEIYT
+489 ISKPHTEIYT

-513 KVIFEPAERNA
+513 KIVFEPLERNT
-524 GISFENKVVG
+524 GIVFENKVVG
-534 GSVPKEYIPAVEKGI
+534 GSVPREFIPAVEKGI
-549 RVQADTGVLAGFP
+549 KVQADTGVLAGFP

-568 SLVDGKYHDV
+568 TLVDGKYHDV

-592 FREGMKKAGPI
+592 FREGMKKASPI

-615 PQDHVGDCVGDLN
+615 PQDHVGDVVGDLN
-628 RRRGMIQSQDSSG
+628 RRRGHIQNQESSG
-641 STILVRAHVPLKEM
+641 STIIVRAQVPLKEM
-655 FGYISDLRSMTK
+655 FGYISHLRSMTK

-681 VPRNVADE
+681 VPRNIADE
-689 IMKKSAYRR
+689 IMSKSA
-698 RRRGALPP
+698 
-706 RPPPRASPWTPL
+706 
-718 PRKKGE
+718 
-724 AILCIALF
+724 
-732 FLERSVFDHSQAY
+732 
-745 RTSKVGVC
+745 
-753 RCVMCS
+753 

>member
-1 MATSL
+1 MSTGPL
-6 EKIRNIGI
+6 DKIRNIGI

-25 TERILHYTGVSHKI
+25 TERILYYTGVSHRI

-48 TDYMDQ
+48 TDYMEQ

-143 YRAFATLKDKLDI
+143 YRAFATLKEKLDI
-156 VALPLQLPIGIEDKF
+156 IALPLQLPIGVEDQF
-171 VGVVDLIEMKAI
+171 VGVVDLVEMKAI
-183 VWEGGDL
+183 VWEGGEL
-190 GAKFHDEP
+190 GAKYHDEP
-198 IPADLEEQAKEYR
+198 IPEDMADQVAEYR
-211 QLLLDTAVGV
+211 QLLLDTALSV
-221 DDKAME
+221 DDAGME
-227 EYFENGD
+227 EYFEKGD
-234 VSIETLKR
+234 VEVATLKR
-242 CIKIGTISGA
+242 AIKTGAISGA

-273 VLDYLPSPIDV
+273 VLDYLPSPVDV
-284 PGISVAAEEG
+284 PGIQIALEEG
-294 EEDGEFSDR
+294 EDETVER
-303 RRIKAD
+303 RRIKAN

-326 GALTFVRVYA
+326 GTLTFVRVYA
-336 GTLKSGDTVMNTT
+336 GTLKSSDTVMNTT
-349 KDSRERIGRMF
+349 KGHRERIGRMF
-360 QMHADKRAEIKEVSA
+360 QMHADKRAEIKEVTA

-391 TLASSEDPV
+391 TLASSDDPV

-418 KTKEAVE
+418 RTKESVE

-448 SGQTILSGM
+448 TGQTILSGM

-469 RREYG
+469 KREYG
-474 VDCNIGAPQVAYRET
+474 VEANIGAPQVAYRET
-489 ITKPHTEIYT
+489 ISKAHTEIYT
-499 HKKQSGG
+499 HKKQTGG

-513 KVIFEPAERNA
+513 KIIFEPLERNA
-524 GISFENKVVG
+524 GVVFENKIVG
-534 GSVPKEYIPAVEKGI
+534 GSVPREYIPAVEKGI
-549 RVQADTGVLAGFP
+549 RFQADTGVLAGFP

-568 SLVDGKYHDV
+568 SLIDGKYHDV

-592 FREGMKKAGPI
+592 FRDGMKKAGPI
-603 ILEPIMDVEVTT
+603 ILEPIMDVEITT
-615 PQDHVGDCVGDLN
+615 PQDHVGDVVGDIN
-628 RRRGMIQSQDSSG
+628 RRRGMIQSQESSG
-641 STILVRAHVPLKEM
+641 STVIVRSHVPLKEM

-681 VPRNVADE
+681 VPRNIADE
-689 IMKKSAYRR
+689 IMAKSA
-698 RRRGALPP
+698 
-706 RPPPRASPWTPL
+706 
-718 PRKKGE
+718 
-724 AILCIALF
+724 
-732 FLERSVFDHSQAY
+732 
-745 RTSKVGVC
+745 
-753 RCVMCS
+753 

>member
-1 MATSL
+1 VSVTPL
-6 EKIRNIGI
+6 DRIRNIGI

-25 TERILHYTGVSHKI
+25 TERILYYTGVSHKI

-48 TDYMDQ
+48 TDYMEQ

-61 ITSAAVTCEWKDHRI
+61 ITSAAVTCQWKDTRI

-95 RVLDGAVFIIEGV
+95 RVLDGAIFIIEGV

-143 YRAFATLKDKLDI
+143 YRAFDTLLEKLDI
-156 VALPLQLPIGIEDKF
+156 VALPLQLPIGVEDGF
-171 VGVVDLIEMKAI
+171 LGVVDLVEMKAI
-183 VWEGGDL
+183 IWEGGEL
-190 GAKFHDEP
+190 GAKYHYED
-198 IPADLEEQAKEYR
+198 IPADMAELVKTHR
-211 QLLLDTAVGV
+211 QTLLDTALSV
-221 DDKAME
+221 DEQAME
-227 EYFENGD
+227 EYFDKGD
-234 VSIETLKR
+234 VSVETMKR
-242 CIKIGTISGA
+242 CIKRGTIDGT

-273 VLDYLPSPIDV
+273 VIDYLPSPIDV
-284 PGISVAAEEG
+284 PGIAVAVEEG
-294 EEDGEFSDR
+294 DDESDIAGR
-303 RRIKAD
+303 RRIPAD
-309 PNAPFAGLAFKI
+309 PKLPFAGLAFKI

-326 GALTFVRVYA
+326 GTLTFVRVYA
-336 GTLKSGDTVMNTT
+336 GTLKSGDMVQNTT
-349 KDSRERIGRMF
+349 KGHRERIGRMF
-360 QMHADKRAEIKEVSA
+360 QMHADKRAEIKEVEA

-391 TLASSEDPV
+391 TLASSDDPV

-418 KTKEAVE
+418 RTKEAVE

-439 SLRLKTDQE
+439 SLRLRTDQE
-448 SGQTILSGM
+448 TGQTILSGM

-489 ITKPHTEIYT
+489 ISKSHTEIYT

-513 KVIFEPAERNA
+513 KIIFEPLERNT
-524 GISFENKVVG
+524 GVVFENKVVG

-549 RVQADTGVLAGFP
+549 KVQADTGVLAGFP

-568 SLVDGKYHDV
+568 TLVDGKYHDV

-592 FREGMKKAGPI
+592 FRDGMKLAGPI

-615 PQDHVGDCVGDLN
+615 PQDHVGDVVGDLN
-628 RRRGMIQSQDSSG
+628 RRRGQIQNQESSG
-641 STILVRAHVPLKEM
+641 STVIVRAHVPLKEM
-655 FGYISDLRSMTK
+655 FGYISHLRSMTK

-689 IMKKSAYRR
+689 IMKKSA
-698 RRRGALPP
+698 
-706 RPPPRASPWTPL
+706 
-718 PRKKGE
+718 
-724 AILCIALF
+724 
-732 FLERSVFDHSQAY
+732 
-745 RTSKVGVC
+745 
-753 RCVMCS
+753 

>member
-1 MATSL
+1 MEVPLAGTPL
-6 EKIRNIGI
+6 DRIRNIGI

-25 TERILHYTGVSHKI
+25 TERILYYTGMSHKI

-48 TDYMDQ
+48 TDYMEQ

-95 RVLDGAVFIIEGV
+95 RVLDGAIFIIEGV

-143 YRAFATLKDKLDI
+143 FRALGTLKDKLDI

-171 VGVVDLIEMKAI
+171 QGVVDLVEMHALI
-183 VWEGGDL
+183 WEGTEL
-190 GAKFHDEP
+190 GAKFHVEP
-198 IPADLEEQAKEYR
+198 IPADLQEQAKEYR
-211 QLLLDTAVGV
+211 QNLLDTALSV
-221 DDKAME
+221 DDAAME
-227 EYFENGD
+227 EYFDQGD
-234 VSIETLKR
+234 VSVETLKR
-242 CIKIGTISGA
+242 CIKAGTISGA

-273 VLDYLPSPIDV
+273 VLDYLPSPVDV
-284 PGISVAAEEG
+284 PGIAVALEEG
-294 EEDGEFSDR
+294 EDEVDHPDR

-326 GALTFVRVYA
+326 GTLTFVRVYA
-336 GTLKSGDTVMNTT
+336 GTLKSGDMVMNTT
-349 KDSRERIGRMF
+349 KEHRERIGRMF
-360 QMHADKRAEIKEVSA
+360 QMHADKRAEIKEVHA

-391 TLASSEDPV
+391 TLASPQDPV

-418 KTKEAVE
+418 RTKESVE
-425 KMTLGLQKLAGEDP
+425 KMSLGLQKLAGEDP
-439 SLRLKTDQE
+439 SLRLRTDQE
-448 SGQTILSGM
+448 TGQTILSGM

-474 VDCNIGAPQVAYRET
+474 VEANIGAPQVAYRET
-489 ITKPHTEIYT
+489 ITRPHTETYT
-499 HKKQSGG
+499 HKKQTGG

-513 KVIFEPAERNA
+513 KILFEPLVRN
-524 GISFENKVVG
+524 GGVVFENAVVG
-534 GSVPKEYIPAVEKGI
+534 GTVPKEYIPAVEKGL
-549 RVQADTGVLAGFP
+549 RNQADTGVLAGFP
-562 TVDFKY
+562 TVDFKAT
-568 SLVDGKYHDV
+568 LTDGKYHDV
-578 DSSALAFEI
+578 DSSSLAFEI

-592 FREGMKKAGPI
+592 FRDGMKKASPI

-615 PQDHVGDCVGDLN
+615 PQDHVGDVVGDLN
-628 RRRGMIQSQDSSG
+628 RRRGMIQNQESSG
-641 STILVRAHVPLKEM
+641 STVIVRAHVPLKEM

-681 VPRNVADE
+681 VPRNIADE
-689 IMKKSAYRR
+689 IMAKSA
-698 RRRGALPP
+698 
-706 RPPPRASPWTPL
+706 
-718 PRKKGE
+718 
-724 AILCIALF
+724 
-732 FLERSVFDHSQAY
+732 
-745 RTSKVGVC
+745 
-753 RCVMCS
+753 

>member
-1 MATSL
+1 MSAKSDLSL
-6 EKIRNIGI
+6 IRNIGI

-25 TERILHYTGVSHKI
+25 TERILYYTGVSHKI
-39 GEVHDGNTT
+39 GEVHEGNTT
-48 TDYMDQ
+48 TDYMAQ

-61 ITSAAVTCEWKDHRI
+61 ITSAAVTCEWAGHRI

-143 YRAFATLKDKLDI
+143 YRAFDTLKEKLDI
-156 VALPLQLPIGIEDKF
+156 IAIPLQLPIGAEENF

-183 VWEGGDL
+183 VWEGGEL
-190 GAKFHDEP
+190 GAKFHDEE
-198 IPADLEEQAKEYR
+198 IPADLLEKAQEAR
-211 QLLLDTAVGV
+211 QNLLDTALAV
-221 DDKAME
+221 DDAAME
-227 EYFENGD
+227 EYFDKGD
-234 VSIETLKR
+234 VDVATLKR
-242 CIKIGTISGA
+242 CIKKGTISGE

-273 VLDYLPSPIDV
+273 VIDFLPAPNDVEGIRIAPPEDEEVDEKKLPIIPVD
-284 PGISVAAEEG
+284 P
-294 EEDGEFSDR
+294 DG
-303 RRIKAD
+303 K
-309 PNAPFAGLAFKI
+309 FAGLAFKI

-326 GALTFVRVYA
+326 GTLTFVRVYR
-336 GTLKSGDTVMNTT
+336 GVLKTGDTVLNTT
-349 KDSRERIGRMF
+349 KGHKERIGRIY
-360 QMHADKRAEIKEVSA
+360 QMHADKREELSEVHA

-381 VGLKDTGTGD
+381 VGLKDSQTGD
-391 TLASSEDPV
+391 TLADPADPV
-400 VLERMAFPVPVID
+400 VLERMTFPIPVID

-418 KTKEAVE
+418 KTKDGVE
-425 KMTLGLQKLAGEDP
+425 KMTLALQKLSGEDP

-448 SGQTILSGM
+448 TGQTILSGM
-457 GELHLEIIIDRL
+457 GELHLDIIIDRL

-474 VDCNIGAPQVAYRET
+474 VDANIGAPQVAYRET
-489 ITKPHTEIYT
+489 ITQTHVETYT

-506 SGQYAEV
+506 SGQFAEV
-513 KVIFEPAERNA
+513 KIEFTPVERNE

-534 GSVPKEYIPAVEKGI
+534 GTVPKEYIPAVEKGI
-549 RVQADTGVLAGFP
+549 IAQATTGVLAGFP
-562 TVDFKY
+562 TVDFKFT
-568 SLVDGKYHDV
+568 LQDGKYHDV

-592 FREGMKKAGPI
+592 FREGMKKAGPV

-615 PQDHVGDCVGDLN
+615 PNDHVGDVVGDLN
-628 RRRGMIQSQDSSG
+628 RRRGMIQSQESSG
-641 STILVRAHVPLKEM
+641 STVMVRAQVPLKEM
-655 FGYISDLRSMTK
+655 FGYISHLRSMTK

-681 VPRNVADE
+681 VPRNVAEE
-689 IMKKSAYRR
+689 IMAKSA
-698 RRRGALPP
+698 
-706 RPPPRASPWTPL
+706 
-718 PRKKGE
+718 
-724 AILCIALF
+724 
-732 FLERSVFDHSQAY
+732 
-745 RTSKVGVC
+745 
-753 RCVMCS
+753 

>member
-1 MATSL
+1 VSIVPL
-6 EKIRNIGI
+6 DKIRNIGI

-25 TERILHYTGVSHKI
+25 TERILYYTGVSHKI

-61 ITSAAVTCEWKDHRI
+61 ITSAAVTCEWKDNRI

-124 YNVPRI
+124 YKVPRI

-143 YRAFATLKDKLDI
+143 YRAFATLKEKLDI
-156 VALPLQLPIGIEDKF
+156 VALPLQLPVGTEDQF
-171 VGVVDLIEMKAI
+171 LGVVDLVEMKAI
-183 VWEGGDL
+183 IWEGGEL
-190 GAKFHDEP
+190 GAKYHYED
-198 IPADLEEQAKEYR
+198 IPEDMAELAAEHR
-211 QLLLDTAVGV
+211 QTLLDTALSV
-221 DDKAME
+221 DEAAIE
-227 EYFENGD
+227 EYLENGD
-234 VSIETLKR
+234 VPIETLKR
-242 CIKIGTISGA
+242 CIKRGTIDGT

-273 VLDYLPSPIDV
+273 VIDYLPSPIDV
-284 PGISVAAEEG
+284 PGIAVALEEG
-294 EEDGEFSDR
+294 EEDGDNPNR
-303 RRIKAD
+303 RRIPAD
-309 PNAPFAGLAFKI
+309 PKAPFAGLAFKI

-326 GALTFVRVYA
+326 GTLTFVRVYA
-336 GTLKSGDTVMNTT
+336 GTLKSGDTVQNTT
-349 KDSRERIGRMF
+349 KGHRERIGRMF
-360 QMHADKRAEIKEVSA
+360 QMHADKRAEIKEVEA

-391 TLASSEDPV
+391 TLASNDDPV
-400 VLERMAFPVPVID
+400 ILERMAFPVPVID

-418 KTKEAVE
+418 RTKEAVE

-448 SGQTILSGM
+448 TGQTILSGM

-474 VDCNIGAPQVAYRET
+474 VDCDIGAPQVAYRET
-489 ITKPHTEIYT
+489 ISKPWTEIYT

-513 KVIFEPAERNA
+513 KITFEPLERNA
-524 GISFENKVVG
+524 GVQFENKVVG

-549 RVQADTGVLAGFP
+549 KVQAETGVLAGFP

-568 SLVDGKYHDV
+568 TLTDGKYHDV

-615 PQDHVGDCVGDLN
+615 PQDHVGDVVGDLN
-628 RRRGMIQSQDSSG
+628 RRRGTIQNQESSG
-641 STILVRAHVPLKEM
+641 STVIVRAHVPLKEM
-655 FGYISDLRSMTK
+655 FGYISHLRSMTK

-689 IMKKSAYRR
+689 IMKKSA
-698 RRRGALPP
+698 
-706 RPPPRASPWTPL
+706 
-718 PRKKGE
+718 
-724 AILCIALF
+724 
-732 FLERSVFDHSQAY
+732 
-745 RTSKVGVC
+745 
-753 RCVMCS
+753 

>member
-689 IMKKSAYRR
+689 IMKQSA
-698 RRRGALPP
+698 
-706 RPPPRASPWTPL
+706 
-718 PRKKGE
+718 
-724 AILCIALF
+724 
-732 FLERSVFDHSQAY
+732 
-745 RTSKVGVC
+745 
-753 RCVMCS
+753 

>member
-1 MATSL
+1 MSATEL
-6 EKIRNIGI
+6 DKIRNIGI

-25 TERILHYTGVSHKI
+25 TERILYYTGVSHRI

-48 TDYMDQ
+48 TDYMEQ

-95 RVLDGAVFIIEGV
+95 RVLDGAIFIIEGV

-143 YRAFATLKDKLDI
+143 YRAFDTLKEKLDI
-156 VALPLQLPIGIEDKF
+156 VALPLQLPIGIEDTF
-171 VGVVDLIEMKAI
+171 IGVA
-183 VWEGGDL
+183 
-190 GAKFHDEP
+190 
-198 IPADLEEQAKEYR
+198 
-211 QLLLDTAVGV
+211 
-221 DDKAME
+221 
-227 EYFENGD
+227 
-234 VSIETLKR
+234 TLKK
-242 CIKIGTISGA
+242 CIKKGAISGE

-284 PGISVAAEEG
+284 PGIKVAAEEG
-294 EEDGEFSDR
+294 VEERIDDDR
-303 RRIKAD
+303 RVIPAN

-326 GALTFVRVYA
+326 GTLTFVRVYA
-336 GTLKSGDTVMNTT
+336 GTLKQADMVMNTT
-349 KDSRERIGRMF
+349 KGHRERIGRMF
-360 QMHADKRAEIKEVSA
+360 QMHADKRAEIKEVFA

-391 TLASSEDPV
+391 TLASAEDPV
-400 VLERMAFPVPVID
+400 ILERMAFPVPVID

-418 KTKEAVE
+418 KTKDGVE

-448 SGQTILSGM
+448 TGQTILSGM

-474 VDCNIGAPQVAYRET
+474 VEANVGAPQVAYRET
-489 ITKPHTEIYT
+489 ITKSHTETYT

-513 KVIFEPAERNA
+513 KIVFEPLERNA
-524 GISFENKVVG
+524 GIEFENKVVG

-549 RVQADTGVLAGFP
+549 KVQADTGVLAGFQ
-562 TVDFKY
+562 TVDFRY
-568 SLVDGKYHDV
+568 SLIDGKYHDV

-592 FREGMKKAGPI
+592 FREGMKKAGPV
-603 ILEPIMDVEVTT
+603 ILEPIMDVECTT
-615 PQDHVGDCVGDLN
+615 PQDHVGDVVGDLN
-628 RRRGMIQSQDSSG
+628 RRRGMIQNQESSG
-641 STILVRAHVPLKEM
+641 STVIVRAHVPLKEM
-655 FGYISDLRSMTK
+655 FGYISHLRSMTK

-689 IMKKSAYRR
+689 IMAKSA
-698 RRRGALPP
+698 
-706 RPPPRASPWTPL
+706 
-718 PRKKGE
+718 
-724 AILCIALF
+724 
-732 FLERSVFDHSQAY
+732 
-745 RTSKVGVC
+745 
-753 RCVMCS
+753 

>member
-1 MATSL
+1 MSDKSDLSL
-6 EKIRNIGI
+6 IRNIGI

-25 TERILHYTGVSHKI
+25 TERILYYTGVSHKI
-39 GEVHDGNTT
+39 GEVHEGNTT
-48 TDYMDQ
+48 TDYMAQ

-61 ITSAAVTCEWKDHRI
+61 ITSAAVTCEWEGHRI

-143 YRAFATLKDKLDI
+143 YHAFDTLKEKLDI
-156 VALPLQLPIGIEDKF
+156 VAIPLQLPIGAEENF

-183 VWEGGDL
+183 IWEGGEL
-190 GAKFHDEP
+190 GAKFHDEE
-198 IPADLEEQAKEYR
+198 IPADLLEKAKEAR
-211 QLLLDTAVGV
+211 QNLLDTALAV
-221 DDKAME
+221 DDAAME
-227 EYFENGD
+227 EYFDKGD
-234 VSIETLKR
+234 VDVATLKR
-242 CIKIGTISGA
+242 CIKKGTISGE

-264 KGVQPLLDA
+264 KGVQPLLDG
-273 VLDYLPSPIDV
+273 VIDFLPAPDDVAGIRIAPPEDEEVDENKLPIIPVD
-284 PGISVAAEEG
+284 P
-294 EEDGEFSDR
+294 DG
-303 RRIKAD
+303 K
-309 PNAPFAGLAFKI
+309 FAGLAFKI

-326 GALTFVRVYA
+326 GTLTFVRVYR
-336 GTLKSGDTVMNTT
+336 GVLRTGDTVLNTT
-349 KDSRERIGRMF
+349 KGHKERIGRIF
-360 QMHADKRAEIKEVSA
+360 QMHADKREELKEVHA

-381 VGLKDTGTGD
+381 VGLKDTQTGD
-391 TLASSEDPV
+391 TLADAADPV
-400 VLERMAFPVPVID
+400 ILERMTFPVPVID

-418 KTKEAVE
+418 KTKDAVE
-425 KMTLGLQKLAGEDP
+425 KMTLALQKLSGEDP

-448 SGQTILSGM
+448 TGQTILSGM
-457 GELHLEIIIDRL
+457 GELHLDIIIDRL

-474 VDCNIGAPQVAYRET
+474 VDANIGAPQVAYRET
-489 ITKPHTEIYT
+489 ISQAHTETYT

-506 SGQYAEV
+506 SGQFAEV
-513 KVIFEPAERNA
+513 KIEFAPVERNE

-534 GSVPKEYIPAVEKGI
+534 GSVPREYIPAVEKGI
-549 RVQADTGVLAGFP
+549 TMQASTGVLAGFP
-562 TVDFKY
+562 TVDFKFT
-568 SLVDGKYHDV
+568 LLDGKYHDV

-592 FREGMKKAGPI
+592 FREGMKKAGPV

-615 PQDHVGDCVGDLN
+615 PNDHVGDVVGDLN
-628 RRRGMIQSQDSSG
+628 RRRGMIQNQESSG
-641 STILVRAHVPLKEM
+641 STVMVRALVPLKEM
-655 FGYISDLRSMTK
+655 FGYISHLRSMTK

-681 VPRNVADE
+681 VPRNVAEE
-689 IMKKSAYRR
+689 ILSKSA
-698 RRRGALPP
+698 
-706 RPPPRASPWTPL
+706 
-718 PRKKGE
+718 
-724 AILCIALF
+724 
-732 FLERSVFDHSQAY
+732 
-745 RTSKVGVC
+745 
-753 RCVMCS
+753 